1 VASAGP
7 YQVCTS
13 LQTDNHASTPP
24 LTILNSHLYWSTS
37 VRIDAPKN
45 EYLLKWIFTVT
56 WSSGSGCYVELVREW
71 TTGSCILVFC
81 VNLLVPVDWTL
92 DVLVCWH
99 MITNACCRFVLHPSY
114 TCLTI
119 GGKNF
124 PVCELFYT
132 FFSFVFSG
140 MPRYGSVT
148 MSTIRRPRACGCWPF
163 SRLSG
168 SDVDIQYISVNFPQ
182 PVGMWASTI
191 IIIIINAF
199 V

>member
-1 VASAGP
+1 MASAGP

-119 GGKNF
+119 GGKNASPERIF
-124 PVCELFYT
+124 QFVSCSILSSPSSSVACPVMGVLSCR
-132 FFSFVFSG
+132 
-140 MPRYGSVT
+140 RYVAPEHVVAG
-148 MSTIRRPRACGCWPF
+148 
-163 SRLSG
+163 LSPG
-168 SDVDIQYISVNFPQ
+168 
-182 PVGMWASTI
+182 
-191 IIIIINAF
+191 
-199 V
+199 